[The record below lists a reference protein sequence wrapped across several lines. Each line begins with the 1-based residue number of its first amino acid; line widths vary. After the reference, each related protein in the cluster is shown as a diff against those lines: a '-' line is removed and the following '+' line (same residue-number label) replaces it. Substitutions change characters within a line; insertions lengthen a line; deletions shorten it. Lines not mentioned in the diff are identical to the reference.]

1 MDILLGF
8 ATVFADPGIII
19 AIMLAAIIG
28 VIIGATPGL
37 TAAAAI
43 AMLLPVTYHVPPIY
57 ALAFLYVIGKSGRF
71 GGSIA
76 AILFNTPG
84 TSASAATQID
94 GYPLARQGKAGKA
107 LKVATLSSV
116 IGDTIGDLI
125 LIFGVGYVAMVAVKL
140 GPPEYF
146 AIYAMAF
153 IVIGSVIS
161 ESILKGLAS
170 CLLGIMVALI
180 GIDDVSG
187 HARFTFNQ
195 ISLMNGIGLV
205 PMMIGIFVLGEVF
218 AQLENHNK
226 KNQPSYPE
234 EGKPTVST
242 TNRRTPLAPPH
253 NPTAKDNSLSWS
265 EYRPCLPVV
274 FRSSLAG
281 GLIGML
287 PGLGSAV
294 AAFVAY
300 ATEFKRAR
308 NPQQWGKGALAGI
321 AAPESANN
329 AVSGPSMV
337 PLLTLGVPGSTI
349 GAILLGVF
357 LIHGIEVGPTLFLT
371 SKELIYSLFATGLLG
386 IFCYGLIG
394 YFGSAFVGKMILKIP
409 TNIIYPMIFL
419 TAFVAAY
426 ANRSS
431 LFDVIV
437 MCCFGVF
444 GYVMR
449 RLQLSTAAFVIAY
462 VLARGAEESLR
473 QSLLLTDSGALIF
486 LERPVALLFFTIAIL
501 SLSYKVFSL
510 VKQRKAK
517 INQTVNSNNNEQAA
531 QVSEPD
537 SLSDSNKKA
546 TS

>member
-1 MDILLGF
+1 MDILVGF
-8 ATVFADPGIII
+8 ATVLSDPWILVAI
-19 AIMLAAIIG
+19 ALASIVG
-28 VIIGATPGL
+28 VVIGATPGL

-43 AMLLPVTYHVPPIY
+43 AMLLPVTYHVPPLY

-84 TSASAATQID
+84 TSASAATQLD
-94 GYPLARQGKAGKA
+94 GYPLAVQGKAGKA
-107 LKVATLSSV
+107 LKVATVSSV

-125 LIFGVGYVAMVAVKL
+125 LIFGVAYVAQLALKL

-153 IVIGSVIS
+153 VVIGSVIGKS
-161 ESILKGLAS
+161 MLKGLAS
-170 CLLGIMVALI
+170 CLLGILVALI
-180 GIDDVSG
+180 GLDSVSG
-187 HARFTFNQ
+187 YARFTFDSFQ
-195 ISLMNGIGLV
+195 LMNGIGLV
-205 PMMIGIFVLGEVF
+205 PVMIGIFVLGEVF
-218 AQLENHNK
+218 AQMDSMK
-226 KNQPSYPE
+226 SGQD
-234 EGKPTVST
+234 TVLHST
-242 TNRRTPLAPPH
+242 APQS
-253 NPTAKDNSLSWS
+253 AEDSQLSWM
-265 EYRPCLPVV
+265 EYRPCLPVAI
-274 FRSSLAG
+274 RSAFTG

-300 ATEFKRAR
+300 ATEFRRAR
-308 NPQQWGKGALAGI
+308 NPEQWGKGALEGI

-349 GAILLGVF
+349 GAILMGVF
-357 LIHGIEVGPTLFLT
+357 LIHGIEIGPTLFLT
-371 SKELIYSLFATGLLG
+371 SRELIFSLFATGLLG

-394 YFGSAFVGKMILKIP
+394 YFGSGFVGRLIMRVP
-409 TNIIYPMIFL
+409 PNIIYPMIFL

-431 LFDVIV
+431 LFDVLV
-437 MCCFGVF
+437 MCVFGLV

-449 RLQLSTAAFVIAY
+449 KLELSTAAFVIAF

-473 QSLLLTDSGALIF
+473 QALLLSDSGALVF
-486 LERPVALLFFTIAIL
+486 FERPVALLFFAL
-501 SLSYKVFSL
+501 GLGSVGYRMYGLYRDK
-510 VKQRKAK
+510 RKA
-517 INQTVNSNNNEQAA
+517 AA
-531 QVSEPD
+531 LHKTTGNAGESC
-537 SLSDSNKKA
+537 
-546 TS
+546 